1 MALSKIV
8 FSFVVI
14 FAAFNV
20 ATLLPN
26 IQSVLAQIR
35 NILRSWMPSV
45 VDFLEE
51 IVLTIHKYCTERLL
65 GDIKR
70 VMTVLIDLV
79 GSVFAMVQAAV
90 KSMFEVVKDGLVA
103 LHNNGMG
110 YTDEILQQVLGID
123 G

>member
-51 IVLTIHKYCTERLL
+51 IVLIIHKYCTERLL

-79 GSVFAMVQAAV
+79 GSVFAMVQPAV